1 MGKFAELRRERQHR
15 RAMAREER
23 LQRSTQRLEVR
34 LQKHNARGMAREDRS
49 SHVWQRKQELTEL
62 VLMRKIRRLLAKWHK
77 TSERKLKQ
85 MRRRE
90 SINEV
95 AQHDRQ
101 QRGATRKA
109 QQQQRSEHRAR
120 WHWMNRRDITM
131 ADLIPLHSKPPDQQ

>member
-1 MGKFAELRRERQHR
+1 MGEERSQLKWERASMLREERSQLQMKFAELRRERQHR

-101 QRGATRKA
+101 QRAATRK
-109 QQQQRSEHRAR
+109 
-120 WHWMNRRDITM
+120 
-131 ADLIPLHSKPPDQQ
+131 